1 MTTQEKEPMT
11 QVVEAPIELQNI
23 NVVTPLESMADDQ
36 VTEGR
41 VPGDWPDDAVQAVE
55 EARARV
61 DELEK
66 ALAERGPKLA
76 RGEVRVAP
84 RGATRNALNGVR
96 CNKMLAVQVGRGT
109 IIDCPGCHTRHEW

>member
-23 NVVTPLESMADDQ
+23 NVVTPLEPMADDQ
-36 VTEGR
+36 VTKGR
-41 VPGDWPDDAVQAVE
+41 VSGDWPDDAVQAVE

-76 RGEVRVAP
+76 NGEVRVAP
-84 RGATRNALNGVR
+84 RCATRNALNGTQCDR
-96 CNKMLAVQVGRGT
+96 MLAVQVGRGT
-109 IIDCPGCHTRHEW
+109 IIDCPKCRTRHEW